1 MRPTACTVATSPTD
15 ATSNPGSRIYTCAVD
30 GLARARLTPGGPQR
44 TAVVLVALIALVSA
58 VLGAC
63 SDSGD
68 DTSGGSGTPA
78 PVAAAG
84 SGPFFGACG
93 GVSTAEV
100 SQIVDTAGLDN
111 VTNNSS
117 GCEWVTSADQ
127 LGPQFSFNWYRGSP
141 IGRERATEQLSRDST
156 TDLTIDGHNGF
167 IASSPG
173 ICEIGIAFGADF
185 FEWSVSFGVTASGE
199 TDRSTEQVCDAAKK
213 LSTTTIERAK

>member
-1 MRPTACTVATSPTD
+1 M
-15 ATSNPGSRIYTCAVD
+15 D
-30 GLARARLTPGGPQR
+30 GLAPGRHAPTPTPR
-44 TAVVLVALIALVSA
+44 TAAGVIALLAVLVLLLA
-58 VLGAC
+58 GC

-68 DTSGGSGTPA
+68 DDSGSGTPTTA
-78 PVAAAG
+78 SAAG
-84 SGPFFGACG
+84 SGPFFGECG

-100 SQIVDTAGLDN
+100 SQIVDTQGLTN

-141 IGRERATEQLSRDST
+141 IGRERATEQLSREST
-156 TDLTIDGHNGF
+156 TDLTIDGHTGF

-173 ICEIGIAFGADF
+173 ICEIGIAFGSDF
-185 FEWSVSFGVTASGE
+185 FEWSVSYGVTASGE
-199 TDRSTEQVCDAAKK
+199 SDRSTEQVCDAAKK